1 MLSSFIWL
9 TAEDIISSWCLI
21 LFSSKGERNLIDI
34 PNLQFDS
41 KSISVIIGPNGAGK
55 SLLLN
60 IIQGL
65 ILPSAGTI
73 KIKSSI
79 KDSSCKK
86 VSIMMQRP
94 SFLRRTTEQNIQ
106 FVLELNKDKRKVS
119 YLDVIERFDLI
130 AQRKILANK
139 LSGGE
144 KQRLAL
150 ALAIITNSKILLL
163 DEPTANADPRTTI
176 KIEKIIK
183 EEAIAGKKILLVT
196 HNIPQAKRLG
206 QDIAFI
212 HRGKVLEHC
221 DKAVFLNHPKVKEIN
236 QFLKGEVVI

>member
-1 MLSSFIWL
+1 MKDFIK
-9 TAEDIISSWCLI
+9 IKNLI
-21 LFSSKGERNLIDI
+21 LVSNKGERNLINI

-55 SLLLN
+55 SLLINL
-60 IIQGL
+60 IQGL
-65 ILPSAGTI
+65 IIPSTGTI
-73 KIKSSI
+73 KVKSLTT
-79 KDSSCKK
+79 DDNHKK
-86 VSIMMQRP
+86 VSIMMQKP
-94 SFLRRTTEQNIQ
+94 VFLRRTTEQNIQ

-119 YLDVIERFDLI
+119 YLDVLERFDLI
-130 AQRKILANK
+130 AQKKILANK

-150 ALAIITNSKILLL
+150 ALAICTNSKILLL
-163 DEPTANADPRTTI
+163 DEPTANADPLTTI

-221 DKAVFLNHPKVKEIN
+221 DKAVFVNHLKVKEIN
-236 QFLKGEVVI
+236 QFLEGEVII

>member
-1 MLSSFIWL
+1 MKDFIK
-9 TAEDIISSWCLI
+9 IKNLI

-60 IIQGL
+60 LIQGL
-65 ILPSAGTI
+65 ILPSAGII

-79 KDSSCKK
+79 KDKSCKK

-106 FVLELNKDKRKVS
+106 FVLELNKDKIKVS
-119 YLDVIERFDLI
+119 YLDVLERFDLI

-221 DKAVFLNHPKVKEIN
+221 DKAVFVNDPKVKEIN
-236 QFLKGEVVI
+236 QFLEGEVVI

>member
-1 MLSSFIWL
+1 MKDFIKIKNL
-9 TAEDIISSWCLI
+9 VLVSN
-21 LFSSKGERNLIDI
+21 KGVRNLIDI

-41 KSISVIIGPNGAGK
+41 ESISVIIGPNGAGK

-60 IIQGL
+60 LIQGL

-79 KDSSCKK
+79 KDKSCKK
-86 VSIMMQRP
+86 VSIMMQKP

-106 FVLELNKDKRKVS
+106 FVLDLNKNKRKVS
-119 YLDVIERFDLI
+119 YLDVLERFDLI
-130 AQRKILANK
+130 AQKKILANK

-163 DEPTANADPRTTI
+163 DEPTANADPLTTI

-183 EEAIAGKKILLVT
+183 EESIAGKKILLVT

-221 DKAVFLNHPKVKEIN
+221 DKAVFVNHPKVKEIN
-236 QFLKGEVVI
+236 QFLEGEVII

>member
-1 MLSSFIWL
+1 MKDFIK
-9 TAEDIISSWCLI
+9 IKNLI

-60 IIQGL
+60 LIQGL
-65 ILPSAGTI
+65 ILPSAGII

-79 KDSSCKK
+79 KDKSCKK
-86 VSIMMQRP
+86 VSIMMQKP

-119 YLDVIERFDLI
+119 YLDVLERFDLI

-221 DKAVFLNHPKVKEIN
+221 DKAVFVNHPKVKEIN
-236 QFLKGEVVI
+236 QFLEGEVVI

>member
-1 MLSSFIWL
+1 MKDFIK
-9 TAEDIISSWCLI
+9 IKNLI
-21 LFSSKGERNLIDI
+21 LVSNKGERNLINI

-55 SLLLN
+55 SLLINL
-60 IIQGL
+60 IQGL
-65 ILPSAGTI
+65 IIPSTGTI
-73 KIKSSI
+73 KVKSLTM
-79 KDSSCKK
+79 DDYRKK
-86 VSIMMQRP
+86 VSIMMQKP
-94 SFLRRTTEQNIQ
+94 VFLRRTTEQNIQ

-119 YLDVIERFDLI
+119 YLDVLERFDLI
-130 AQRKILANK
+130 AQKKILANK

-150 ALAIITNSKILLL
+150 ALAICTNSKILLL
-163 DEPTANADPRTTI
+163 DEPTANADPLTTI

-221 DKAVFLNHPKVKEIN
+221 DKAVFVNHPKVKEIN
-236 QFLKGEVVI
+236 QFLEGEVVI

>member
-1 MLSSFIWL
+1 MKDFIK
-9 TAEDIISSWCLI
+9 IKNLI
-21 LFSSKGERNLIDI
+21 LLSNKGERNLINI

-55 SLLLN
+55 SLLINL
-60 IIQGL
+60 IQGL
-65 ILPSAGTI
+65 IIPSTGTI
-73 KIKSSI
+73 KVKSLTT
-79 KDSSCKK
+79 DDNRKK
-86 VSIMMQRP
+86 VSIMMQKP
-94 SFLRRTTEQNIQ
+94 VFLRRTTEQNIQ

-119 YLDVIERFDLI
+119 YLDVLERFDLI
-130 AQRKILANK
+130 AQKKILANK

-150 ALAIITNSKILLL
+150 ALAICTNSKILLL
-163 DEPTANADPRTTI
+163 DEPTANADPLTTV

-236 QFLKGEVVI
+236 QFLEGEILI

>member
-1 MLSSFIWL
+1 MKDFIKIKNL
-9 TAEDIISSWCLI
+9 VLVSN
-21 LFSSKGERNLIDI
+21 KGVRNLIDI

-41 KSISVIIGPNGAGK
+41 ESISVIIGPNGAGK

-60 IIQGL
+60 LIQGL

-79 KDSSCKK
+79 KDNNFKK
-86 VSIMMQRP
+86 VSIMMQKP

-106 FVLELNKDKRKVS
+106 FVLELNKNKRKVS
-119 YLDVIERFDLI
+119 YLDVLERFDLI
-130 AQRKILANK
+130 AQKKILANK

-163 DEPTANADPRTTI
+163 DEPTANADPLTTI

-221 DKAVFLNHPKVKEIN
+221 DKAVFVNHPKVKEIN
-236 QFLKGEVVI
+236 QFLEGEVVI

>member
-1 MLSSFIWL
+1 MKDFIK
-9 TAEDIISSWCLI
+9 INNLI
-21 LFSSKGERNLIDI
+21 LFSNKGEGNLIDI

-60 IIQGL
+60 LIQGL
-65 ILPSAGTI
+65 ILPSAGII

-79 KDSSCKK
+79 KDKSCKK

-119 YLDVIERFDLI
+119 YLDVLERFDLI

-221 DKAVFLNHPKVKEIN
+221 DKAVFVNHPKVKEIN
-236 QFLKGEVVI
+236 QFLEGEVVI

>member
-1 MLSSFIWL
+1 MKDFIK
-9 TAEDIISSWCLI
+9 IKNLI
-21 LFSSKGERNLIDI
+21 LLSNKGERNLINI

-55 SLLLN
+55 SLLINL
-60 IIQGL
+60 IQGL
-65 ILPSAGTI
+65 IIPSTGTI
-73 KIKSSI
+73 KVKSLT
-79 KDSSCKK
+79 KDDNRKK
-86 VSIMMQRP
+86 VSIMMQKP
-94 SFLRRTTEQNIQ
+94 VFLRRTTEQNIQ

-119 YLDVIERFDLI
+119 YLDVLERFDLI
-130 AQRKILANK
+130 AQKKNLANK

-150 ALAIITNSKILLL
+150 ALAICTNSKILLL
-163 DEPTANADPRTTI
+163 DEPTANADPLTTV

-221 DKAVFLNHPKVKEIN
+221 DKAVFFNHPKVKEIN
-236 QFLKGEVVI
+236 QFLEGEILI

>member
-1 MLSSFIWL
+1 MKDFIK
-9 TAEDIISSWCLI
+9 IKNLI
-21 LFSSKGERNLIDI
+21 LVSNKGERNLINI

-79 KDSSCKK
+79 KDKSCKK

-106 FVLELNKDKRKVS
+106 FVLELNKDKIKVS
-119 YLDVIERFDLI
+119 YLDVLERFDLI

-221 DKAVFLNHPKVKEIN
+221 DKAVFVNHPKVKEIN
-236 QFLKGEVVI
+236 QFLEGEVVI

>member
-1 MLSSFIWL
+1 MKDFIK
-9 TAEDIISSWCLI
+9 IKNLI
-21 LFSSKGERNLIDI
+21 LVSNKGERNLINI

-55 SLLLN
+55 SLLINL
-60 IIQGL
+60 IQGL
-65 ILPSAGTI
+65 IIPSTGTI
-73 KIKSSI
+73 KVKSLTM
-79 KDSSCKK
+79 DDNRKK
-86 VSIMMQRP
+86 VSIMMQKP
-94 SFLRRTTEQNIQ
+94 VFLRRTTEQNIQ

-119 YLDVIERFDLI
+119 YLDVLERFDLI
-130 AQRKILANK
+130 AQKKILANK

-150 ALAIITNSKILLL
+150 ALAICTNSKILLL
-163 DEPTANADPRTTI
+163 DEPTANADPLTTI

-221 DKAVFLNHPKVKEIN
+221 DKAVFLKHPKVKEIN
-236 QFLKGEVVI
+236 QFLEGEILI

>member
-1 MLSSFIWL
+1 MKGFIK
-9 TAEDIISSWCLI
+9 IKNLI
-21 LFSSKGERNLIDI
+21 LVSNKGERNLINI

-55 SLLLN
+55 SLLINL
-60 IIQGL
+60 IQGL
-65 ILPSAGTI
+65 IIPSTGTI
-73 KIKSSI
+73 KVKSLTT
-79 KDSSCKK
+79 DDNHKK
-86 VSIMMQRP
+86 VSIMMQKP
-94 SFLRRTTEQNIQ
+94 VFLRRTTEQNIQ

-119 YLDVIERFDLI
+119 YLDVLERFDLI
-130 AQRKILANK
+130 AQKKILANK

-150 ALAIITNSKILLL
+150 ALAICTNSKILLL
-163 DEPTANADPRTTI
+163 DEPTANADPLTTI

-221 DKAVFLNHPKVKEIN
+221 DKAVFVNHPKVKEIN
-236 QFLKGEVVI
+236 QFLEGEVFV

>member
-1 MLSSFIWL
+1 MKDFIK
-9 TAEDIISSWCLI
+9 IKNLI

-119 YLDVIERFDLI
+119 YLDVLERFDLI

-221 DKAVFLNHPKVKEIN
+221 DKAVFVNDPKVKEIN
-236 QFLKGEVVI
+236 QFLEGEVVI

>member
-1 MLSSFIWL
+1 MKDFIK
-9 TAEDIISSWCLI
+9 IKNLI
-21 LFSSKGERNLIDI
+21 LSSSKGERNLIDI

-79 KDSSCKK
+79 KDNNRKK

-106 FVLELNKDKRKVS
+106 FVLELNKDKIKVS
-119 YLDVIERFDLI
+119 YLDVLERFDLI

-150 ALAIITNSKILLL
+150 GLAIITNSKILLL

-221 DKAVFLNHPKVKEIN
+221 DKAVFVNHPKVKEIN
-236 QFLKGEVVI
+236 QFLEGEVVI

>member
-1 MLSSFIWL
+1 MKDFIKIKNL
-9 TAEDIISSWCLI
+9 VLVSN
-21 LFSSKGERNLIDI
+21 KGVRNLIDI

-41 KSISVIIGPNGAGK
+41 ESISVIIGPNGAGK

-60 IIQGL
+60 LIQGL

-79 KDSSCKK
+79 KDKSCKK
-86 VSIMMQRP
+86 VSIMMQKP

-119 YLDVIERFDLI
+119 YLDVLERFDLI

-150 ALAIITNSKILLL
+150 GLAIITNSKILLL
-163 DEPTANADPRTTI
+163 DEPTANADPRTTL

-221 DKAVFLNHPKVKEIN
+221 DKTVFLNHPKVKEIN
-236 QFLKGEVVI
+236 QFLEGEILI

>member
-1 MLSSFIWL
+1 MKDFIK
-9 TAEDIISSWCLI
+9 IKNLI
-21 LFSSKGERNLIDI
+21 LVSNKGERNLINI

-55 SLLLN
+55 SLLINL
-60 IIQGL
+60 IQGL
-65 ILPSAGTI
+65 IIPSTGTI
-73 KIKSSI
+73 KVKSLTT
-79 KDSSCKK
+79 DDNRKK
-86 VSIMMQRP
+86 VSIMMQKP
-94 SFLRRTTEQNIQ
+94 VFLRRTTEQNIQ
-106 FVLELNKDKRKVS
+106 FILELNKDKRKVS
-119 YLDVIERFDLI
+119 YLDVLERFDLI
-130 AQRKILANK
+130 AQKNILANK

-150 ALAIITNSKILLL
+150 ALAICTNSKILLL
-163 DEPTANADPRTTI
+163 DEPTANADPLTTI

-221 DKAVFLNHPKVKEIN
+221 DKAVFVNHPKVKEIN
-236 QFLKGEVVI
+236 QFLEGEILI

>member
-1 MLSSFIWL
+1 MKDFIK
-9 TAEDIISSWCLI
+9 IKNLI
-21 LFSSKGERNLIDI
+21 LVSNKGERNLINI

-55 SLLLN
+55 SLLINL
-60 IIQGL
+60 IQGL
-65 ILPSAGTI
+65 IIPSTGTI
-73 KIKSSI
+73 KVKSLTT
-79 KDSSCKK
+79 DDNRKK
-86 VSIMMQRP
+86 VSIMMQKP
-94 SFLRRTTEQNIQ
+94 VFLRRTTEQNIQ

-119 YLDVIERFDLI
+119 YLDVLERFDLI
-130 AQRKILANK
+130 AQKKILANK

-150 ALAIITNSKILLL
+150 ALAICTNSKILLL
-163 DEPTANADPRTTI
+163 DEPTANADPLTTI

-236 QFLKGEVVI
+236 QFLEGEILI

>member
-1 MLSSFIWL
+1 MNSFIK
-9 TAEDIISSWCLI
+9 IKNLI
-21 LFSSKGERNLIDI
+21 LFSNKGERNLIDI

-79 KDSSCKK
+79 KDKSCKK

-106 FVLELNKDKRKVS
+106 FVLELNKDKIKVS
-119 YLDVIERFDLI
+119 YLDVLERFDLI

-221 DKAVFLNHPKVKEIN
+221 DKAVFVNHPKVKEIN
-236 QFLKGEVVI
+236 QFLEGEVVI

>member
-1 MLSSFIWL
+1 MKDFIK
-9 TAEDIISSWCLI
+9 INNLI
-21 LFSSKGERNLIDI
+21 LFSNKGEGNLIDI

-79 KDSSCKK
+79 KDKSCKK
-86 VSIMMQRP
+86 SFYNDAKGL

-106 FVLELNKDKRKVS
+106 FVLELNKDKIKVS
-119 YLDVIERFDLI
+119 YLDVLERFDLI

-221 DKAVFLNHPKVKEIN
+221 DKAVFVNHPKVKEIN
-236 QFLKGEVVI
+236 QFLEGSRYLNIL

>member
-1 MLSSFIWL
+1 MKDFIK
-9 TAEDIISSWCLI
+9 IKNLI
-21 LFSSKGERNLIDI
+21 LVSNKGERNLINI

-55 SLLLN
+55 SLLINL
-60 IIQGL
+60 IQGL
-65 ILPSAGTI
+65 IIPSTGTI
-73 KIKSSI
+73 KVKSLTT
-79 KDSSCKK
+79 DDNRKK
-86 VSIMMQRP
+86 VSIMMQKP
-94 SFLRRTTEQNIQ
+94 VFLRRTTEQNIQ
-106 FVLELNKDKRKVS
+106 FVLELNKDKIKVS
-119 YLDVIERFDLI
+119 YLDVLERFDLI
-130 AQRKILANK
+130 AQKKILANK

-163 DEPTANADPRTTI
+163 DEPTANADPLTTI

-236 QFLKGEVVI
+236 QFLEGEILI

>member
-1 MLSSFIWL
+1 MKDFIK
-9 TAEDIISSWCLI
+9 INNLI
-21 LFSSKGERNLIDI
+21 LFSNKGERNLIDI

-79 KDSSCKK
+79 KDKSCKK
-86 VSIMMQRP
+86 VSIMMQKP

-106 FVLELNKDKRKVS
+106 FVLELNKDKIKVS
-119 YLDVIERFDLI
+119 YLDVLERFDLI

-221 DKAVFLNHPKVKEIN
+221 DKAVFVNHPKVKEIN
-236 QFLKGEVVI
+236 QFLEGEFVI

>member
-1 MLSSFIWL
+1 MKDFIK
-9 TAEDIISSWCLI
+9 IKNLI
-21 LFSSKGERNLIDI
+21 LVSNKGERNLINI

-55 SLLLN
+55 SLLINL
-60 IIQGL
+60 IQGL
-65 ILPSAGTI
+65 IIPSTGTI
-73 KIKSSI
+73 KVKSLTT
-79 KDSSCKK
+79 DDNRKK
-86 VSIMMQRP
+86 VSIMMQKP
-94 SFLRRTTEQNIQ
+94 VFLRRTTEQNIQ

-119 YLDVIERFDLI
+119 YLDVLERFDLI
-130 AQRKILANK
+130 AQKKILANK

-150 ALAIITNSKILLL
+150 ALAICTNSKILLL
-163 DEPTANADPRTTI
+163 DEPTANADPLTTI

-183 EEAIAGKKILLVT
+183 EESIAGKKILLVT

-236 QFLKGEVVI
+236 QFLEGEILI

>member
-1 MLSSFIWL
+1 MKDFIKI
-9 TAEDIISSWCLI
+9 ENLI
-21 LFSSKGERNLIDI
+21 LISNKGERNLINI

-55 SLLLN
+55 SLLINL
-60 IIQGL
+60 IQGL
-65 ILPSAGTI
+65 IIPSTGTI
-73 KIKSSI
+73 KVKSLTT
-79 KDSSCKK
+79 DDNRKK
-86 VSIMMQRP
+86 VSIMMQKP
-94 SFLRRTTEQNIQ
+94 VFLRRTTEQNIQ
-106 FVLELNKDKRKVS
+106 FVLKLNKDKRKVS
-119 YLDVIERFDLI
+119 YLDVLERFDLI
-130 AQRKILANK
+130 AQKKILANK

-163 DEPTANADPRTTI
+163 DEPTANADPLTTL

-206 QDIAFI
+206 HDITFI

-221 DKAVFLNHPKVKEIN
+221 DKAFFLNHPKVKEID
-236 QFLKGEVVI
+236 QFLEGEILI

>member
-1 MLSSFIWL
+1 MKDFIKIKNL
-9 TAEDIISSWCLI
+9 VLVSNKEV
-21 LFSSKGERNLIDI
+21 RNLIDI

-41 KSISVIIGPNGAGK
+41 ESISVIIGPNGAGK

-60 IIQGL
+60 LIQGL

-79 KDSSCKK
+79 KDNNFKK
-86 VSIMMQRP
+86 VSIMMQKP

-106 FVLELNKDKRKVS
+106 FVLELNKNKRKVS
-119 YLDVIERFDLI
+119 YLDVLERFDLI
-130 AQRKILANK
+130 AQKKILANK

-163 DEPTANADPRTTI
+163 DEPTANADPLTTI

-183 EEAIAGKKILLVT
+183 EESIAGKKILLVT

-221 DKAVFLNHPKVKEIN
+221 DKAVFVNHPKVKEIN
-236 QFLKGEVVI
+236 QFLEGEVVI

>member
-1 MLSSFIWL
+1 MKDFIK
-9 TAEDIISSWCLI
+9 IKNLI

-79 KDSSCKK
+79 KDKSCKK
-86 VSIMMQRP
+86 VSIMMQKP

-106 FVLELNKDKRKVS
+106 FVLELNKDKIKVS
-119 YLDVIERFDLI
+119 YLDVLERFDLI

-221 DKAVFLNHPKVKEIN
+221 DKAVFVNHPKVKEIN
-236 QFLKGEVVI
+236 QFLEGEVVI

>member
-1 MLSSFIWL
+1 MKDFIK
-9 TAEDIISSWCLI
+9 IKNLI

-60 IIQGL
+60 LIQGL

-79 KDSSCKK
+79 KDKSCKK
-86 VSIMMQRP
+86 VSIMMQKP

-119 YLDVIERFDLI
+119 YLDVLERFDLI

-221 DKAVFLNHPKVKEIN
+221 DKAVFVNHPKVKEIN
-236 QFLKGEVVI
+236 QFLEGEVVI

>member
-1 MLSSFIWL
+1 MKDFIK
-9 TAEDIISSWCLI
+9 IKNLI

-79 KDSSCKK
+79 KDKSCKK

-106 FVLELNKDKRKVS
+106 FVLELNKDKIKVS
-119 YLDVIERFDLI
+119 YLDVLERFDLI

-221 DKAVFLNHPKVKEIN
+221 DKAVFVNHPKVKEIN
-236 QFLKGEVVI
+236 QFLEGEVVI

>member
-1 MLSSFIWL
+1 MKDFIK
-9 TAEDIISSWCLI
+9 IKNLI

-60 IIQGL
+60 LIQGL

-79 KDSSCKK
+79 KDNSCKK
-86 VSIMMQRP
+86 VSIMMQKP

-119 YLDVIERFDLI
+119 YLDVLERFDLI

-221 DKAVFLNHPKVKEIN
+221 DKAVFVNHPKVKEIN
-236 QFLKGEVVI
+236 QFLEGEVVI

>member
-1 MLSSFIWL
+1 MKDFIK
-9 TAEDIISSWCLI
+9 IKNLI

-79 KDSSCKK
+79 KDKSCKK
-86 VSIMMQRP
+86 VSIMMQKP

-119 YLDVIERFDLI
+119 YLDVLERFDLI

-221 DKAVFLNHPKVKEIN
+221 DKAVFVNHPKVKEIN
-236 QFLKGEVVI
+236 QFLEGEILI

>member
-1 MLSSFIWL
+1 MKDFIK
-9 TAEDIISSWCLI
+9 IKNLI
-21 LFSSKGERNLIDI
+21 LVSNKGERNLINI

-55 SLLLN
+55 SLLINL
-60 IIQGL
+60 IQGL
-65 ILPSAGTI
+65 IIPSTGTI
-73 KIKSSI
+73 KVKSLTT
-79 KDSSCKK
+79 DDNRKK
-86 VSIMMQRP
+86 VSIMMQKP
-94 SFLRRTTEQNIQ
+94 VFLRRTTEQNIQ

-119 YLDVIERFDLI
+119 YLDVLERFDLI
-130 AQRKILANK
+130 AQKKNLANK

-150 ALAIITNSKILLL
+150 ALAICTNSKILLL
-163 DEPTANADPRTTI
+163 DEPTANADPLTTI

-236 QFLKGEVVI
+236 QFLEGEILI

>member
-1 MLSSFIWL
+1 MKDFIKIKNL
-9 TAEDIISSWCLI
+9 VLVSN
-21 LFSSKGERNLIDI
+21 KGVRNLIDI

-60 IIQGL
+60 LIQGL

-79 KDSSCKK
+79 KDKSCKK

-119 YLDVIERFDLI
+119 YLDVLERFDLI

-221 DKAVFLNHPKVKEIN
+221 DKAVFVNHPKVKEIN
-236 QFLKGEVVI
+236 QFLEGEVVI

>member
-1 MLSSFIWL
+1 MKDFIK
-9 TAEDIISSWCLI
+9 IKNLI
-21 LFSSKGERNLIDI
+21 LVSNKGERNLINI

-55 SLLLN
+55 SLLINL
-60 IIQGL
+60 IQGL
-65 ILPSAGTI
+65 IIPTTGTI
-73 KIKSSI
+73 KVKSLTM
-79 KDSSCKK
+79 DDNRKK
-86 VSIMMQRP
+86 VSIMMQKP
-94 SFLRRTTEQNIQ
+94 VFLRRTTEQNIQ

-119 YLDVIERFDLI
+119 YLDVLERFDLI
-130 AQRKILANK
+130 AQKKILANK

-150 ALAIITNSKILLL
+150 ALAICTNSKILLL
-163 DEPTANADPRTTI
+163 DEPTANADPLTTI

-236 QFLKGEVVI
+236 QFLEGEILI